1 VVSIAVIVLAKEPR
15 VGHSKTRLC
24 PPCTHPEA
32 ARLARA
38 ALSDTLAAVDRSGA
52 HRKVLV
58 LEGEPRGLIPDDYE
72 LIRQRP
78 GGLDERI
85 AGAFEDFGG
94 PALLIGMDTPQVG
107 PELLR
112 VSCSVLERPDVDAVL
127 GPTDDGGYWAV
138 GLKQSTRDAFMGVPM
153 STPTTLAAQRARFD
167 ELGIRCAE
175 LPRLRDVDYFD
186 DACAV
191 AQLIPASDFAYSLGR
206 ILARMRQRIA

>member
-1 VVSIAVIVLAKEPR
+1 M
-15 VGHSKTRLC
+15 
-24 PPCTHPEA
+24 
-32 ARLARA
+32 
-38 ALSDTLAAVDRSGA
+38 
-52 HRKVLV
+52 LV

-112 VSCSVLERPDVDAVL
+112 ASCSVLERPDVDAVL

-138 GLKQSTRDAFMGVPM
+138 GLKQSTRDAFIGVPM
-153 STPTTLAAQRARFD
+153 STPTTLAAQRARFC

-175 LPRLRDVDYFD
+175 LSRLRDVDYFD